1 MQRLQSLSVRFLI
14 SNLFK
19 PQRVKVNSTAQS
31 LQKIFTS
38 DVWFLITVDLILTSD
53 AHWWNKT
60 FCPDMIAQVFSCSKG
75 GRVSVE
81 FKNFNETWTLRLEP
95 GSQLLLLT
103 SCWTKSLKKNSLM
116 FENFSTFSVTRPQT
130 WKRLERVS
138 ARRALPVV
146 LSYLEDIRFRFRSSP
161 VPYIPMLK
169 KTNNIVL
176 IWRGEMDKCAII
188 VSTIF
193 FFFFYFGLN
202 SFYCQACK

>member
-19 PQRVKVNSTAQS
+19 PQRVKVNSTEQS

-75 GRVSVE
+75 GRVSLE

-103 SCWTKSLKKNSLM
+103 CCWTKSLKKPTHVWELLHFQREQTSNVGTSWEGLSSAGSSSRAVISLRHQIQM
-116 FENFSTFSVTRPQT
+116 FSG
-130 WKRLERVS
+130 
-138 ARRALPVV
+138 ALHPDVEKNQQHCFN
-146 LSYLEDIRFRFRSSP
+146 L
-161 VPYIPMLK
+161 M
-169 KTNNIVL
+169 
-176 IWRGEMDKCAII
+176 WRDG
-188 VSTIF
+188 
-193 FFFFYFGLN
+193 
-202 SFYCQACK
+202 

>member
-103 SCWTKSLKKNSLM
+103 SCWTKSLKKKLTHVWELLH
-116 FENFSTFSVTRPQT
+116 FQCDQT
-130 WKRLERVS
+130 SNLETSWEGLSS
-138 ARRALPVV
+138 AGSSRRAVV
-146 LSYLEDIRFRFRSSP
+146 SLRHQIQIQIFSGALHPDVE
-161 VPYIPMLK
+161 K
-169 KTNNIVL
+169 KNQQHCFNLT
-176 IWRGEMDKCAII
+176 RRDG
-188 VSTIF
+188 
-193 FFFFYFGLN
+193 
-202 SFYCQACK
+202 